1 MTEPSAQRPA
11 GRRTCGPVVLV
22 GVASAALAAWAAS
35 KPWVSGTGA
44 DSSAQ
49 ASLSVATTA
58 AGEIASSPLG
68 TALAFV
74 VLACWGVLLVTRG
87 RFRRVIAGLAV
98 LAATGYVATVVWAP
112 FSLPDHLVEQVRRRT
127 GVTLEDTALTG
138 WFWLASV
145 AALLVLA
152 STVLALRLVR
162 TWPEMGTRYDAPT
175 GARATGGVDPAQAP
189 GDRPTENI
197 DIWKALD
204 DGRDP
209 TA

>member
-1 MTEPSAQRPA
+1 MAEPGESRPTT
-11 GRRTCGPVVLV
+11 RRTFGPVVLL

-35 KPWVSGTGA
+35 KPWVDGTGA
-44 DSSAQ
+44 DSAPGM
-49 ASLSVATTA
+49 ASTSW
-58 AGEIASSPLG
+58 GEIASSPLG

-87 RFRRVIAGLAV
+87 RFRRAIAALSV
-98 LAATGYVATVVWAP
+98 LAALGYVATVVWAP

-127 GVTLEDTALTG
+127 GMTLDDTGLTG
-138 WFWLASV
+138 WFWLACV

-175 GARATGGVDPAQAP
+175 GARAAGDADPAQASS
-189 GDRPTENI
+189 DRPTDNI

>member
-1 MTEPSAQRPA
+1 MAEPGESRPA
-11 GRRTCGPVVLV
+11 TRRTFGPVVLLGV
-22 GVASAALAAWAAS
+22 GSAALAAWTAS
-35 KPWVSGTGA
+35 KPWVDGTGA
-44 DSSAQ
+44 DSAPGM
-49 ASLSVATTA
+49 ASTSW
-58 AGEIASSPLG
+58 GEIASSPLG

-87 RFRRVIAGLAV
+87 RFRRAIAGLAV
-98 LAATGYVATVVWAP
+98 LAALGYVATVAWAP

-127 GVTLEDTALTG
+127 GMTLDDTSLTG
-138 WFWLASV
+138 WYWLACV

-175 GARATGGVDPAQAP
+175 GGRAAGDADATQAP
-189 GDRPTENI
+189 SDRPTDNI

>member
-1 MTEPSAQRPA
+1 MTEQKEQRPA
-11 GRRTCGPVVLV
+11 GRRTFGPVVLV

-35 KPWVSGTGA
+35 KPWVEGTGGA
-44 DSSAQ
+44 SAPGM
-49 ASLSVATTA
+49 ASIAW
-58 AGEIASSPLG
+58 GEVASSPLG

-98 LAATGYVATVVWAP
+98 LAATGYVATVAWAP

-138 WFWLASV
+138 WFWLSCV

-175 GARATGGVDPAQAP
+175 GARAAGGADQAQAP
-189 GDRPTENI
+189 SDRPTENI